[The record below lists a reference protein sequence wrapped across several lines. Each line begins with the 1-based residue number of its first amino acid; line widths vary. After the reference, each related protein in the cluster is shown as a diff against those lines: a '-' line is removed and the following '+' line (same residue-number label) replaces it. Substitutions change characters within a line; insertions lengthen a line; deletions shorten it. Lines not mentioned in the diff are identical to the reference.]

1 MKTEEN
7 IDILIKEALN
17 KEEAD
22 FYQNLDEQSMPE
34 MVTGLFKGKLKWFA
48 ILTMAL
54 TFIWF
59 GAAIFCAIKFFNTE
73 ELREMMIYGAGFFL
87 SMMIVTMLKIWN
99 WMQMDKNAIMR
110 ELKRMELQIAML
122 KNHKKNNA

>member
-7 IDILIKEALN
+7 IDLLIKEALN
-17 KEEAD
+17 KEEAN
-22 FYQNLDEQSMPE
+22 FYENLDEQSMPE

-48 ILTMAL
+48 ILTMIL
-54 TFIWF
+54 TLVWF
-59 GAAIFCAIKFFNTE
+59 GVAIFCAIKFFNTE

-122 KNHKKNNA
+122 KNHKKG